1 MPSYVSDALPA
12 FARTWR
18 VVLKE
23 SALLERTRQRLLS
36 RPVDADWVRGV
47 EQNDDLAERIEA
59 FVSRY
64 GRLQDTLGDKL
75 FPRLLELIGQ
85 RGKTLLD
92 VLNQVERIGLLH
104 DAQSWLE
111 WRNLRNQLV
120 HEYMESPQEFAI
132 ALNTANEYARH
143 LVAVVAAI
151 QEWLASLGLGR
162 CDAGQRDA
170 HIDRSG
176 PPR

>member
-1 MPSYVSDALPA
+1 MSNYVSDALPA

-23 SALLERTRQRLLS
+23 SALLEKTRQRLLN
-36 RPVDADWVRGV
+36 RPVDAEWVLRV
-47 EQNDDLAERIEA
+47 EKDDDIAERMEA

-92 VLNQVERIGLLH
+92 VLNQVERIGLLY
-104 DAQSWLE
+104 DAQS
-111 WRNLRNQLV
+111 
-120 HEYMESPQEFAI
+120 
-132 ALNTANEYARH
+132 
-143 LVAVVAAI
+143 
-151 QEWLASLGLGR
+151 
-162 CDAGQRDA
+162 
-170 HIDRSG
+170 
-176 PPR
+176 

>member
-12 FARTWR
+12 FARSWR
-18 VVLKE
+18 VVIKE
-23 SALLERTRQRLLS
+23 SALLERTRQRLLPQ
-36 RPVDADWVRGV
+36 PVDAEWVQGV
-47 EQNDDLAERIEA
+47 ETDDDIAERIEA

-92 VLNQVERIGLLH
+92 VLNQLERIGLLH

-120 HEYMESPQEFAI
+120 HEYMENPREFAI
-132 ALNTANEYARH
+132 ALNTANEYAGH

-151 QEWLASLGLGR
+151 REWLASLGLG
-162 CDAGQRDA
+162 DATLGNNTT
-170 HIDRSG
+170 
-176 PPR
+176 PT